1 MKTTIL
7 IIVSVLISLNVNG
20 QNTIEWTSENYYTE
34 DRNNTLSIDVEN
46 KITLHY
52 KDTSDILTLHK
63 VDVVRV
69 IDGKEYG
76 YSAYIIE
83 PIAFYKH
90 FTNNG
95 DDVLIGQTDEDEGI
109 TITRKNGKHTIK
121 IHQIHGVDIK
131 YVQS

>member
-7 IIVSVLISLNVNG
+7 ILVSVLININLIG
-20 QNTIEWTSENYYTE
+20 QSSTVVWSSDFYYTE
-34 DRNNTLSIDVEN
+34 DSKNTLSIDVKN

-76 YSAYIIE
+76 
-83 PIAFYKH
+83 
-90 FTNNG
+90 
-95 DDVLIGQTDEDEGI
+95 
-109 TITRKNGKHTIK
+109 
-121 IHQIHGVDIK
+121 
-131 YVQS
+131 